1 MGVASGGRGGL
12 SNLSVS
18 KERVA
23 SGGGPSPP
31 IANGNSKEGAGIDEL
46 VMLTY

>member
-18 KERVA
+18 KEGVA

-31 IANGNSKEGAGIDEL
+31 IAIGSSKEGADIGEL
-46 VMLTY
+46 VMLT